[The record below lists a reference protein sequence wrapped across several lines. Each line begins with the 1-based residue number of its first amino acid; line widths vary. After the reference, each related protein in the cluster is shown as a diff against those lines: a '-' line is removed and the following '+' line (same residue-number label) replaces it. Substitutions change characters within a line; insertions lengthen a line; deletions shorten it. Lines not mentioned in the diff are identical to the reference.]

1 MADKSF
7 ANSEYIFR
15 EGESAAYAYVIKSG
29 TVEITKHSA
38 DGEQVLAELVAPT
51 IFGEM
56 ALIDGNPRSAGARA
70 KENTVVTEVTA
81 ESFKTYLSKN
91 PEAAIRIMKT
101 ISENLRAA
109 NQLVARYESLSRDAS
124 QMVEVNMNEADAS
137 HDHEINDTDA
147 IYKQGPSKPLLISTI
162 SLLAF
167 FILGVV
173 FAALNE
179 VDTTISARGEFMT
192 ATPNLIVEASASS
205 VVKSV
210 EVERGD
216 AVSKGQIVAYLDDT
230 VVKVNLKQNLKVLYS
245 AYRVHGS

>member
-1 MADKSF
+1 MSIVQRVMD
-7 ANSEYIFR
+7 NGSETIGGQKICPVKRRR
-15 EGESAAYAYVIKSG
+15 EKQWRVIKLFLVGNIYFAKVKARYMDISSSPVFEIVKHGSG
-29 TVEITKHSA
+29 G
-38 DGEQVLAELVAPT
+38 DQVLAELEPPT

-56 ALIDGNPRSAGARA
+56 ALIDGSPRSAGAQA
-70 KENTVVTEVTA
+70 KGDAVVTEVTA
-81 ESFKTYLSKN
+81 ESFVNYLRQN

-101 ISENLRAA
+101 ISENLRTA

-173 FAALNE
+173 FAAL
-179 VDTTISARGEFMT
+179 TK
-192 ATPNLIVEASASS
+192 LIQQFQPEAS
-205 VVKSV
+205 
-210 EVERGD
+210 
-216 AVSKGQIVAYLDDT
+216 L
-230 VVKVNLKQNLKVLYS
+230 
-245 AYRVHGS
+245 